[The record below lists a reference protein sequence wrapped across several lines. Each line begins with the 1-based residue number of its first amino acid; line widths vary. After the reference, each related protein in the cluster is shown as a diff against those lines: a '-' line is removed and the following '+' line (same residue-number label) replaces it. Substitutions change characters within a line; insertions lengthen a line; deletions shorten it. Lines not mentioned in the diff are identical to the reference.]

1 MNTSASPS
9 RWLLPV
15 LFLGVLMAAMDIAI
29 VGPALPAIRE
39 ALVTDDRLVA
49 WVFTSYLLLNL
60 VGTPIMAKLADR
72 FGRRPIY
79 LLDVLLFVL
88 GSFIAAM
95 APSIFWLLL
104 GRAVQGFGSGG
115 IFPVAAAVI
124 GDVVPEEKRGRT
136 LGLIGAVFGLAFLI
150 GPIVGGIL
158 LRISW
163 RWIFWGPLP
172 LAVVLVP
179 AAWKVL
185 PTTRSSNP
193 KPWDGVGTLLM
204 AAALATWTLG
214 LNQLDAQHPLPSL
227 AGSAGFFLLVG
238 LFLAF
243 GLLRWER
250 RVPDPVFPLSSVRHP
265 LARLTLWLS
274 FGAGVLEGGAA
285 FLPTLLVLALDVAP
299 HTASFMLVPVA
310 LSLAAGAPLF
320 GFLLDRIG
328 ARRVMLLGTGM
339 LVAGLGLLGWVA
351 LSKASFY
358 PAAVLTGLGLSALLG
373 APVRYLMLQVSSP
386 QERAST
392 QALISVVTKIGQ
404 MLSAAVIGAVA
415 ASFGGGLAGYT
426 SAYRLL
432 AVLAVGLVLL
442 AFRVPRTHVPQDL
455 SKV

>member
-1 MNTSASPS
+1 MNTPSTFPS

-39 ALVTDDRLVA
+39 ALVANDRLVA

-72 FGRRPIY
+72 FGRRPVYI
-79 LLDVLLFVL
+79 LDVLLFVL
-88 GSFIAAM
+88 GSLIAAM

-150 GPIVGGIL
+150 GPIIGGIL
-158 LRISW
+158 LRFSW

-204 AAALATWTLG
+204 AATLATWTLG
-214 LNQLDAQHPLPSL
+214 LNQLDAQHPLQSVT
-227 AGSAGFFLLVG
+227 GSAGILLLVGFLLV
-238 LFLAF
+238 FA
-243 GLLRWER
+243 LLRWER
-250 RVPDPVFPLSSVRHP
+250 RVPDPVFPLSSVQHP

-285 FLPTLLVLALDVAP
+285 FFPTLLVLALGVAP

-310 LSLAAGAPLF
+310 FSLAAGAPLF
-320 GFLLDRIG
+320 GFLLDRVG
-328 ARRVMLLGTGM
+328 ARRVMVMGTGM
-339 LVAGLGLLGWVA
+339 LVAGLALLGWVA
-351 LSKASFY
+351 LTRVSFY

-415 ASFGGGLAGYT
+415 ASFGGGLVGYT
-426 SAYRLL
+426 SAYRML

-442 AFRVPRTHVPQDL
+442 TFRVPRRHVAQPQ
-455 SKV
+455 

>member
-1 MNTSASPS
+1 MNTASSPS

-39 ALVTDDRLVA
+39 ALATNDRLVA
-49 WVFTSYLLLNL
+49 WVFTAYLLLNL

-79 LLDVLLFVL
+79 ILDVLLFVL
-88 GSFIAAM
+88 GSLIAAM
-95 APSIFWLLL
+95 APSIFWLIL

-124 GDVVPEEKRGRT
+124 GDVVPEERRGRT
-136 LGLIGAVFGLAFLI
+136 LGLIGAVFGLAFLV
-150 GPIVGGIL
+150 GPIIGGIL
-158 LRISW
+158 LRFSW

-185 PTTRSSNP
+185 PTTRAAQP

-204 AAALATWTLG
+204 AAALASWTLG
-214 LNQLDAQHPLPSL
+214 LNQLDAQRPLQSL
-227 AGSAGFFLLVG
+227 TQGSAGGVILLG
-238 LFLAF
+238 LGLAF
-243 GLLRWER
+243 ALLRWER
-250 RVPDPVFPLSSVRHP
+250 NVPDPVFPLSSVRHP

-285 FLPTLLVLALDVAP
+285 FLPTLLVVSLDIAP

-328 ARRVMLLGTGM
+328 PRRVMVMGTSM
-339 LVAGLGLLGWVA
+339 LVVGLALLGWVR
-351 LSKASFY
+351 LSQVSFY

-373 APVRYLMLQVSSP
+373 APVRYLMLLVSSP

-415 ASFGGGLAGYT
+415 ASFGGGSAGYT

-432 AVLAVGLVLL
+432 AVLAIGLVLL
-442 AFRVPRTHVPQDL
+442 AFRVPQRRASPPTA
-455 SKV
+455 